1 MKRNL
6 FLLLA
11 LVAMVQTS
19 RAQGYYYDTW
29 FDNNLSTL
37 RHGYFTPGENEITLD
52 LSAVPYAGLHFLNI
66 IPYYEWGEMG
76 QWQCFAFMMPEG
88 WPNTTDAKWMEYWVT
103 GYDSEPKRL
112 DYTGTEVP
120 LMIDV
125 SRMSDGIHILNFR
138 TFNEVGEAGPWKQLA
153 FNVGAENP
161 DAGMPQ
167 NYEFYYDAWF
177 DNNPNTMTHG
187 KITPGENV
195 LELDLSAVPYAGLH
209 FLNIIPNNEWG
220 ERGQWRCIP
229 FLMPEAWPNTSNA
242 KWMEYWV
249 TGYDSKPKR
258 LEYTGTQVPLNID
271 ISMMSYGLHFLNFRT
286 FNEVGEPGP
295 WKVIAFYI
303 SNGAFDREPMKYQ
316 YWIDKDEPQN
326 GSDYTPG
333 EIILTF
339 STENL
344 QLGKHTFNYRVCY
357 SDDPN
362 AEDAEFGE
370 TVSVPFEI
378 TVLLGDV
385 NSDGR
390 VTKTD
395 GVMIIGHVLGDPLV
409 PFDATAAD
417 VNEDKKITITDA
429 VQVMEMISK

>member
-1 MKRNL
+1 
-6 FLLLA
+6 
-11 LVAMVQTS
+11 
-19 RAQGYYYDTW
+19 
-29 FDNNLSTL
+29 
-37 RHGYFTPGENEITLD
+37 
-52 LSAVPYAGLHFLNI
+52 
-66 IPYYEWGEMG
+66 
-76 QWQCFAFMMPEG
+76 
-88 WPNTTDAKWMEYWVT
+88 
-103 GYDSEPKRL
+103 
-112 DYTGTEVP
+112 
-120 LMIDV
+120 
-125 SRMSDGIHILNFR
+125 
-138 TFNEVGEAGPWKQLA
+138 
-153 FNVGAENP
+153 
-161 DAGMPQ
+161 MPQ

-220 ERGQWRCIP
+220 ERGQWRCFP

-303 SNGAFDREPMKYQ
+303 NNGAFDREPMKYQ

-357 SDDPN
+357 SDDP
-362 AEDAEFGE
+362 DAADAQFGE

-390 VTKTD
+390 VTETD

-417 VNEDKKITITDA
+417 LNEDKKITITDA